1 MQIQIYNTKK
11 LLQCSFMNP
20 SEILHSLKINP
31 DEISDK
37 KESQTIRILLRIIE
51 ELNEKVQTLTHLR
64 QIQS

>member
-1 MQIQIYNTKK
+1 
-11 LLQCSFMNP
+11 MNP